1 MNEEVK
7 HTVKLLND
15 DFDYENVKLI
25 ANLGD
30 IPKFE
35 FDKNMIKQVLFN
47 LLLNALDAVKEKN
60 RKERF
65 VKISTYLKKEKIN
78 KYVVLEIKDNG
89 VGIKKEHL
97 DKVFKPFFTTK
108 QKGTGLGLPM
118 VYKIIRSHNGNIY
131 VESEYRKWTKFIVL
145 FQV

>member
-47 LLLNALDAVKEKN
+47 LLLNALDAVKEK
-60 RKERF
+60 K
-65 VKISTYLKKEKIN
+65 
-78 KYVVLEIKDNG
+78 
-89 VGIKKEHL
+89 
-97 DKVFKPFFTTK
+97 
-108 QKGTGLGLPM
+108 
-118 VYKIIRSHNGNIY
+118 
-131 VESEYRKWTKFIVL
+131 
-145 FQV
+145 